1 MGAPRIVV
9 IGTSWGGF
17 NALSRIVDALPPDFR
32 LPIVVVQHRGRDSD
46 ETMASILQS
55 RCKRPVREAEDK
67 DPIQPG
73 NVYIAPP
80 DYHLLVDD
88 GFLALS
94 TDEPV
99 AFSRPSIDVLF
110 ESAADVFGDGV
121 VGVLLTGANQDGTR
135 GLARIKAAGGYVV
148 VQDPATAEVRVMPES
163 AIAHVEVDVVA
174 PLERI
179 GAVLVEVARASAGAQ
194 ETRSG
199 RVEKR
204 AMVLS

>member
-1 MGAPRIVV
+1 MVAPKIVV
-9 IGTSWGGF
+9 VGTSWGGF
-17 NALSRIVDALPPDFR
+17 AALSRIVEDLPPDFR

-55 RCKRPVREAEDK
+55 RCRRPVREAEDK
-67 DPIQPG
+67 DPICAG
-73 NVYIAPP
+73 TIYIAPP

-110 ESAADVFGDGV
+110 ESAADVYGAAT

-135 GLARIKAAGGYVV
+135 GLLRIKAVGGFVV
-148 VQDPATAEVRVMPES
+148 VQDPETAEVRVMPEN
-163 AIAHVEVDVVA
+163 AINEVAVDVVA

-179 GAVLVEVARASAGAQ
+179 GAVLRDVAGASSGMKAAEKSAGAW
-194 ETRSG
+194 S
-199 RVEKR
+199 
-204 AMVLS
+204 

>member
-1 MGAPRIVV
+1 MVVAPKIVV
-9 IGTSWGGF
+9 VGTSWGGF
-17 NALSRIVDALPPDFR
+17 AALSRIVEDLPPDFH

-55 RCKRPVREAEDK
+55 RCRRPVREAEDK

-73 NVYIAPP
+73 TIYIAPP

-110 ESAADVFGDGV
+110 ESAADVYGAAT

-135 GLARIKAAGGYVV
+135 GLLRIKAVGGYAV
-148 VQDPATAEVRVMPES
+148 VQDPETAEVRVMPEN
-163 AIAHVEVDVVA
+163 AINEVAVDVVA
-174 PLERI
+174 PLDHI
-179 GAVLVEVARASAGAQ
+179 GGVLREIACASSGMKAAEKSAGAW
-194 ETRSG
+194 S
-199 RVEKR
+199 
-204 AMVLS
+204 